1 MVTKVINDKQ
11 VDDMMITDNSQ
22 VELHFELKLEDGSAA
37 ESTRVHDKPARLV
50 MGDGSLTPNFE
61 RCLLGLHI
69 GDKKSFTLEP
79 ESAFGQPNP
88 NNILHMD
95 RSKFD
100 AESPATEGMI
110 IAFQQPDGAEMP
122 GIVRTV
128 IGESVT
134 VDFNHPLAGQTVT
147 FDVEILNITQ
157 SESIQSAES

>member
-1 MVTKVINDKQ
+1 MVTKVPNNTVSDDILIKDK
-11 VDDMMITDNSQ
+11 SQ

-50 MGDGSLTPNFE
+50 MGDGSLTSSFE
-61 RCLLGLHI
+61 QCLLGLQV

-88 NNILHMD
+88 NNIVHMD

-100 AESPATEGMI
+100 AESPAQEGMI
-110 IAFQQPDGAEMP
+110 IAFQQPDGSEMP

-157 SESIQSAES
+157 PESTQSSES